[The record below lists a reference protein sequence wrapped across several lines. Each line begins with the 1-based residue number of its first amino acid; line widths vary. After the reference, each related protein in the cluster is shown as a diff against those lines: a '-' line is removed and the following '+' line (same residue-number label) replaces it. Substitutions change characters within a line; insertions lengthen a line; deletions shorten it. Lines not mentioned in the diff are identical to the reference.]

1 MTPSGTLTASK
12 HSPDPENSI
21 FYKNCEKDRE
31 TLKFVKQAIIGRAPL
46 ASSGAFGTR
55 ATWVQKSFSEQVTVT
70 LGNPV
75 VDLVLFVRPSSVP
88 IYYMKPCF

>member
-55 ATWVQKSFSEQVTVT
+55 ATWVQKSFSEQLTVT
-70 LGNPV
+70 LGNPATRKR
-75 VDLVLFVRPSSVP
+75 LTAG
-88 IYYMKPCF
+88 